1 MEHAERNL
9 RKLDRVG
16 GERVSR
22 DYKATWSSGDFGVAT
37 PIANRRMDRREES
50 DDGSSDWRRE
60 NEFGWKMERFETRY
74 RRLNH
79 TPT

>member
-9 RKLDRVG
+9 RELDQVG
-16 GERVSR
+16 
-22 DYKATWSSGDFGVAT
+22 DYKATSSSGDFGVAT

-50 DDGSSDWRRE
+50 DDGGSDWRRE
-60 NEFGWKMERFETRY
+60 NELGWKMERFETRY

-79 TPT
+79 TPM